1 MAGQTCAAI
10 GLSLQQV
17 WLSGSSSP
25 ALLAT
30 IYLLH
35 AGSNVVSVA
44 EHNVMLILTML
55 RNFLPAHEQIAS
67 GGWDVG
73 AAAQK
78 AYDLENKVVGIA
90 GAGRIGQLTME
101 RLKVRLGTPCR
112 MG

>member
-1 MAGQTCAAI
+1 
-10 GLSLQQV
+10 
-17 WLSGSSSP
+17 
-25 ALLAT
+25 
-30 IYLLH
+30 
-35 AGSNVVSVA
+35 
-44 EHNVMLILTML
+44 MLILTML

-101 RLKVRLGTPCR
+101 RLKVRRDVGLSEVGPVKLLAGTFGSPQWSGSR
-112 MG
+112 